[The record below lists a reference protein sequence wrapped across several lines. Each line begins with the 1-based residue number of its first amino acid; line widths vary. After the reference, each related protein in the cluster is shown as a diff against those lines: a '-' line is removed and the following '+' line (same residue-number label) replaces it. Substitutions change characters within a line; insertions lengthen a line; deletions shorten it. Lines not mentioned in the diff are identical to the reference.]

1 MDCPT
6 KDKDKPPEIGG
17 KIHHFLEANTP
28 VDRDLWADFFN
39 KCVKAQAV
47 KKFRRYRKKFQ
58 EAVTTAQATT
68 APVGMV
74 AASPGTMAPVT
85 RTTKKVMFAQ
95 PLVEA
100 KNKNKGDP
108 KGKAEVGPSKINQPT
123 PKRKPTSKVKKEV
136 NAIDGGA
143 NVDLG
148 GLTPDEQ
155 DILDSL
161 TTAGDSETD
170 TVDDT
175 TEGTSEES
183 DSEETE

>member
-1 MDCPT
+1 M
-6 KDKDKPPEIGG
+6 GG

-28 VDRDLWADFFN
+28 VDRDLWAEFFN

-58 EAVTTAQATT
+58 EAVTTAQGTT
-68 APVGMV
+68 VPVGIV
-74 AASPGTMAPVT
+74 AVSPGTIPPVT
-85 RTTKKVMFAQ
+85 RTTTKKVTFVQ
-95 PLVEA
+95 PLVET

-108 KGKAEVGPSKINQPT
+108 KGKTEVGPSKINQPT
-123 PKRKPTSKVKKEV
+123 AKRKPPAKVKKEV
-136 NAIDGGA
+136 NAIDGGTNA
-143 NVDLG
+143 IPG

-155 DILDSL
+155 EMLETL
-161 TTAGDSETD
+161 KTTGDSEMD

-175 TEGTSEES
+175 TEETSEES